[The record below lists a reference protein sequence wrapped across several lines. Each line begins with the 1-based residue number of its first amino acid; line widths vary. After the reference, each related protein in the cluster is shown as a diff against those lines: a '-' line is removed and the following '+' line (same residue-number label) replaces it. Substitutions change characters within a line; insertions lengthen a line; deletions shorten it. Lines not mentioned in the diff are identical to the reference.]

1 LRKKQENK
9 TVTVK
14 NLSKKMENLTEQE
27 YRRFERAQKRV
38 KSISGFYKHL
48 LAYILVNLFLLSK
61 HYFDLGPEDFF
72 KLSTFSMPLFWGF
85 GLMIHAVS
93 VFGKNIFLGENW
105 EERKI
110 NEIVKRE
117 KTSKWE

>member
-1 LRKKQENK
+1 
-9 TVTVK
+9 
-14 NLSKKMENLTEQE
+14 MENLTELERQ
-27 YRRFERAQKRV
+27 RFERAQKRV

-48 LAYILVNLFLLSK
+48 FAYILVNLFLLSR
-61 HYFDLGPEDFF
+61 HYFDVGPEHFF
-72 KLSTFSMPLFWGF
+72 KFSTFSMTFFWGF
-85 GLMIHAVS
+85 GLMVHAAS

-110 NEIVKRE
+110 NEIMKRE